1 MTSHSTKKVALVTGA
16 SGGIGLATARAL
28 RHAGYTAY
36 GTGRRVAAGS
46 SVNGVTMI
54 PCDVTS
60 DQSVAD
66 AIAIIE
72 GEAGRI
78 DLLVNNAGIG
88 LVGAAEETPIDE
100 ARALFDTNLFGVMR
114 MTNAVLPVMRR
125 QRSGR
130 IVNVSSI
137 MGVIPGP
144 FNALYAA
151 SKHAVEGYSESLDH
165 EVRTLGIRV
174 VLVEPGMTKS
184 SFEQNA
190 AMPDGRIADYDDARA
205 GALRWFSEGMKTAD
219 APEGVAAA
227 ILHAAA
233 SASPKPRFAV
243 GKGMARTALLRRLV
257 PSDAFAKSL
266 RKHMQLP

>member
-1 MTSHSTKKVALVTGA
+1 MTSHSTKKVAVVTGA

-28 RHAGYTAY
+28 RHAEYTVY
-36 GTGRRVAAGS
+36 GTSRRVTAGS
-46 SVNGVTMI
+46 RVNGVSMI

-66 AIAIIE
+66 AVARVAA
-72 GEAGRI
+72 EAGRI
-78 DLLVNNAGIG
+78 DLLVNNAGVG
-88 LVGAAEETPIDE
+88 LVGAAEETPIE
-100 ARALFDTNLFGVMR
+100 GIKQLFDTNLYGVVR
-114 MTNAVLPVMRR
+114 MTNAVLPIMRR

-130 IVNVSSI
+130 IVNLSSI

-165 EVRTLGIRV
+165 EVRTLGIRII
-174 VLVEPGMTKS
+174 LVEPGMTKS
-184 SFEQNA
+184 SFEENA
-190 AMPDGRIADYDDARA
+190 GMPAGGIADYDAARA

-227 ILHAAA
+227 IVHAARA
-233 SASPKPRFAV
+233 PSPKPRYAV